1 MGDPAQNPPSTPR
14 QIADRLSA
22 AIRGT
27 DPNDGTGARQPAE
40 PGLYVAALPIGN
52 AEDVTVRVLRLLA
65 AVDLIACED
74 TRVTRPLLGRYG
86 IETAVTAYHD
96 HNAAKVRPQ
105 ILARLA
111 AGASVAL
118 VSDAGTPLIS
128 DPGLKLVREARSQDV
143 PVTCL
148 PGPTAV
154 TTALVLAGMPTDRF
168 LFAGFL
174 PSRPPARR
182 AALTELASVPASLV
196 VFESAGR
203 LPDSLADMAA
213 VLGDRPVAV
222 TREMTKRFEQVREG
236 RLADLAAAYAEAG
249 PPKGEVVVVVGPP
262 DAASTAVSDPA
273 LDEALA
279 AALANAT
286 LRDAVASVAAETGA
300 PRRRVYQRALALE
313 ARRRDDGR

>member
-14 QIADRLSA
+14 QIADCLSA

-27 DPNDGTGARQPAE
+27 DPSDGTGARQPAE

-86 IETAVTAYHD
+86 IDTAVSAYHD

-105 ILARLA
+105 LLARLA
-111 AGASVAL
+111 AGGSVAL

-128 DPGLKLVREARSQDV
+128 APGLKRVRDARSRGV
-143 PVTCL
+143 PVPCL
-148 PGPTAV
+148 PGASAV
-154 TTALVLAGMPTDRF
+154 TTALVLAGLPTDRF

-174 PSRPPARR
+174 PSRSPARQS
-182 AALTELASVPASLV
+182 ALAELAAVPASLV
-196 VFESAGR
+196 FFESAGR
-203 LPDSLADMAA
+203 LPASLADMAA
-213 VLGDRPVAV
+213 VLGDRQAAV
-222 TREMTKRFEQVREG
+222 TRELTKRFEEVRDG
-236 RLADLAAAYAEAG
+236 RLADLAAFYADAG
-249 PPKGEVVVVVGPP
+249 PPKGEIVVVVGPP
-262 DAASTAVSDPA
+262 DAGTATVSNEM

-279 AALANAT
+279 AALSGGT
-286 LRDAVASVAAETGA
+286 LRDAVAAVAGRTGA
-300 PRRRVYQRALALE
+300 PRRRVYQRALTLDAQN
-313 ARRRDDGR
+313 RGDGR